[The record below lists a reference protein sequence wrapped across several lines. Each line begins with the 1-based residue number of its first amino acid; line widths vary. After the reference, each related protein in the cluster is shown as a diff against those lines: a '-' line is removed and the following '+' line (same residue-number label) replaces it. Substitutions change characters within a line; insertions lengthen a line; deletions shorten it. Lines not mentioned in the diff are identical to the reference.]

1 MGTASENP
9 LSSLPANVWTLS
21 LQKPG
26 HPGKGTGQQKPS
38 PGQFPAHTT
47 PLRAPKQLACSLVPP
62 DCPVPALSFPIIV
75 TWSLKHL
82 LSEAFLDC
90 VPDTLSDP
98 PPGRDKGL
106 PPRFPP
112 PPTHTS
118 QQF

>member
-98 PPGRDKGL
+98 PPGSTLR
-106 PPRFPP
+106 
-112 PPTHTS
+112 
-118 QQF
+118 